1 MQEKKTNI
9 FIILLHVLFALDNQ
23 TEYYTHLTTIS
34 IYIEIDCQ
42 VEITILVKFCGF
54 CEKHVAKIWNANH
67 IEANL
72 LEMLFFLLLN
82 SNTIQHIYCIAPTT
96 VLQLRQRVERKKVWQ
111 WLINQICH
119 VTFLKRSASFQK
131 LIKTRNDRQHS
142 YEHFLHS
149 NFTPNDKLQISWHY
163 G

>member
-1 MQEKKTNI
+1 MFYLLWIIKQRILHTSYNNI
-9 FIILLHVLFALDNQ
+9 NLFWNRLSSGNYNISKILCVLR
-23 TEYYTHLTTIS
+23 
-34 IYIEIDCQ
+34 
-42 VEITILVKFCGF
+42 
-54 CEKHVAKIWNANH
+54 KHVAKIWNANH
-67 IEANL
+67 IEANS

-142 YEHFLHS
+142 YEHFLRS
-149 NFTPNDKLQISWHY
+149 NFTPHDKLQISWHY
-163 G
+163 V